1 MMLRYIRDIGEILAR
16 VLIGCREVDARARLH
31 ARSDVQGS
39 KHLSLPTDISY
50 EDFNTAWDMSLGD
63 EKATK
68 TADSEAVYFA
78 AVSNGAEDVAV
89 NREEDLIKQEDTTA
103 VISAH
108 NGTPPQSQHHTLRH
122 HLLGP
127 SLTKAGQDGVDQRKV
142 SDIIYEAS
150 KGSKYFNNEQI
161 KDKNL
166 TSKISRILKL
176 KSHLEKQDLKSDL
189 RKADQYIEELE
200 LSRDLSQYLVHIDC
214 DAFYAAVEEIDRPEL
229 KNLPMAVGIGV
240 ITTCNYAARKYGCRS
255 AMAGFVAKKLCP
267 ELICLPLN
275 LNKYTAKAREV
286 RAILSDYDPRFES
299 SSIDEAY
306 LNVTEYCQNH
316 DLTPD
321 EAIEQLRRE
330 VSEKC
335 KITISAGIA
344 PNAKIAK
351 ICSNRNK
358 PNGQF
363 RVANDRAAVMSFMAI
378 LPVRKVNGVGRVL
391 ERSLSAI
398 GVQTC
403 GDIYLQRQYL
413 ARLFGEKAFQF
424 LLQTYLGLGR
434 TDVSPAEEHERKSV
448 GTESTFHEI
457 SSKEELREKLR
468 HTAEELER
476 DMSRVG
482 VKGRTLV
489 LKIKLHTYEVFTR
502 QVQPPKAVC
511 LADDLYNFA
520 LPMLRKLEAENPGFR
535 LRLMGLRCSHL
546 VSTKRSELDFFGRSG
561 KVSTRQ
567 DSSSNMDGDGWE
579 VWPDAEF
586 EEAARQERQDEID
599 EIERLSQEHHDAGDE
614 DPWATA
620 DWHEP
625 FGRYKY
631 GSSSGQNSPAKAQ
644 APAQAAVEQQAWEC
658 PVCQVPQTADEKSF
672 NEHVDLCLSR
682 QTIKEAVADAVK
694 AVPKEFVAEVPNR
707 PGSAAGKRKLK
718 SEDGVDHR
726 QKRLF
731 FA

>member
-1 MMLRYIRDIGEILAR
+1 
-16 VLIGCREVDARARLH
+16 
-31 ARSDVQGS
+31 
-39 KHLSLPTDISY
+39 
-50 EDFNTAWDMSLGD
+50 MSLGD
-63 EKATK
+63 EKAIA
-68 TADSEAVYFA
+68 TASSEAAHIA
-78 AVSNGAEDVAV
+78 AVANGAEDVV
-89 NREEDLIKQEDTTA
+89 RSDDITKPTVKQEEDSTLTQAQDA
-103 VISAH
+103 
-108 NGTPPQSQHHTLRH
+108 TPPQSQHHTLRH

-142 SDIIYEAS
+142 SEIIYEAS
-150 KGSKYFNNEQI
+150 KGSKYFNNEES
-161 KDKNL
+161 KDANL
-166 TSKISRILKL
+166 TRKIERILKL
-176 KSHLEKQDLKSDL
+176 KSQLEKLDLKSEL
-189 RKADQYIEELE
+189 RRADQYIEELE
-200 LSRDLSQYLVHIDC
+200 LSRDLSQLIVHIDC

-229 KNLPMAVGIGV
+229 KTLPMAVGQGV
-240 ITTCNYAARKYGCRS
+240 LTTCNYVARKFGCRS

-275 LNKYTAKAREV
+275 FDKYIAKAKEV
-286 RAILSDYDPRFES
+286 RAILAEYDPRFES

-306 LNVTEYCQNH
+306 LNVTEYCAMH
-316 DLTPD
+316 DLGAD

-330 VSEKC
+330 IGEKC

-363 RVANDRAAVMSFMAI
+363 RVPNERTAVTSFMNA

-391 ERSLSAI
+391 ERELDAI
-398 GVQTC
+398 GVKTC
-403 GDIYLQRQYL
+403 GDIYAHRQYL
-413 ARLFGEKAFQF
+413 TRFFGEKAFQF

-434 TDVSPAEEHERKSV
+434 TDVSPADEHERKSV
-448 GTESTFHEI
+448 GTESTFRDM

-468 HTAEELER
+468 HTAEELEK
-476 DMSRVG
+476 DMARVE

-502 QVQPPKAVC
+502 QVQPPKAVHQ
-511 LADDLYNFA
+511 ADDLYNFS
-520 LPMLRKLEAENPGFR
+520 LPMLKKLEQENPNFK
-535 LRLMGLRCSHL
+535 LRLMGLRCTHL
-546 VSTKRSELDFFGRSG
+546 VSTKKSDLEFFKRSG
-561 KVSTRQ
+561 KISRKR
-567 DSSSNMDGDGWE
+567 DSSGDNTDDDGWE

-599 EIERLSQEHHDAGDE
+599 ELERLSQAHAADE
-614 DPWATA
+614 EPWATA

-631 GSSSGQNSPAKAQ
+631 GSGQNSPAKAL
-644 APAQAAVEQQAWEC
+644 AQVAVEEQAWEC
-658 PVCQVPQTADEKSF
+658 PICQVSQTADEKSF

-682 QTIKEAVADAVK
+682 QTIKEAVANAAK
-694 AVPKEFVAEVPNR
+694 PIPKGFAAEVPNR
-707 PGSAAGKRKLK
+707 PRSAAGKRKLK
-718 SEDGVDHR
+718 SEDSVDHR